1 MAMESFEHAGLRARC
16 VVGPVLL
23 AVAAVSLAG
32 CGRSPQ
38 ADAAFNQAFN
48 KSTHDS
54 CVTSAISHQAAADVA
69 ERYCT
74 CMVDQLKGLSV
85 QEKQSLNPSS
95 DKVQRAVTQCKAS
108 ASPS

>member
-1 MAMESFEHAGLRARC
+1 MACTC
-16 VVGPVLL
+16 VIPAL
-23 AVAAVSLAG
+23 SLAG